1 MKRATHDLS
10 LAREKLEH
18 RLKTLEE
25 RVESSLDEKEREFR
39 YYWHNGKVRFA
50 REVVREHRRLKRSLG
65 AYILR
70 SRLLVTVTAPL
81 IYMCVI
87 PFLLL
92 DLFVT
97 VYQAVCFPIYGIP
110 LVRRAD
116 HIVFDRGRL
125 AYLNGLER
133 LNCVYCSYAN
143 GICSYVTEIAG
154 RTEQHWC
161 PIKHAQHLRKP
172 HSRYAR
178 FFDYGD
184 AQRYRRQI
192 ETLRR
197 DFEDLEARDAH
208 SAATAGRGGPH

>member
-1 MKRATHDLS
+1 MKRAAHDLS

-25 RVESSLDEKEREFR
+25 RVGSSLDEKEREFR

-50 REVVREHRRLKRSLG
+50 REVLREHRRFKRSLG

-97 VYQAVCFPIYGIP
+97 LYQAVCFPIYGIP
-110 LVRRAD
+110 RVRRAD

-154 RTEQHWC
+154 RTEQHSYQAC
-161 PIKHAQHLRKP
+161 PTPSKAPLPLRAFL
-172 HSRYAR
+172 R
-178 FFDYGD
+178 
-184 AQRYRRQI
+184 
-192 ETLRR
+192 LRR
-197 DFEDLEARDAH
+197 CTALP
-208 SAATAGRGGPH
+208 AANRNPAP